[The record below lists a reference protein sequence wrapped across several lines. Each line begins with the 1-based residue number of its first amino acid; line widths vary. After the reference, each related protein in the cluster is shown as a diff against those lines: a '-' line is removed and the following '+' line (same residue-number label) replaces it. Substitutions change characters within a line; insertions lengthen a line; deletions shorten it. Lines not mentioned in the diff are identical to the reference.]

1 MQVKIFTIPLIGS
14 EEAEEQLNHFLRAHR
29 VAEVRKELGNGLC
42 SRVLVSPP
50 LAKAYCGSM
59 QAKRS
64 LENDS
69 ATGVSLGGSVVVEI
83 DAIVGIDFLWRG
95 RIPKGMHI

>member
-1 MQVKIFTIPLIGS
+1 MQVKIFKIPLIGS

-29 VAEVRKELGNGLC
+29 VAEVRKELANGLYC
-42 SRVLVSPP
+42 RGLVPP
-50 LAKAYCGSM
+50 PSSTAYCGSM

-64 LENDS
+64 LKNDT

>member
-1 MQVKIFTIPLIGS
+1 MQVEIFTIPLIGS
-14 EEAEEQLNHFLRAHR
+14 EEVQEQLNHFLPAHR

-42 SRVLVSPP
+42 CRGLVPP
-50 LAKAYCGSM
+50 PSATAYCGSM
-59 QAKRS
+59 QAKCS